1 MSAGAANGF
10 FIFLGLLAAAYLY
23 VDLTRK
29 R

>member
-1 MSAGAANGF
+1 MMSTAPTGF
-10 FIFLGLLAAAYLY
+10 FIFLGVLAAAYLY

>member
-10 FIFLGLLAAAYLY
+10 FLFIGIVAVAYLY